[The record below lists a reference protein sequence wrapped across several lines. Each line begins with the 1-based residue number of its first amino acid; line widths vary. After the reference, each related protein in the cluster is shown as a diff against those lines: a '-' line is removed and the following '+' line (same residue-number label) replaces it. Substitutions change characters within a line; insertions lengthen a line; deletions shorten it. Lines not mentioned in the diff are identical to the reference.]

1 MSFTKPALGLAVAL
15 ALSACAPMLPVPQG
29 AGASAAPVTSRAA
42 RTPGILT
49 EIDIVRAVQSS
60 L

>member
-15 ALSACAPMLPVPQG
+15 ALSACAPVPQG

-42 RTPGILT
+42 RTPGMLT

>member
-1 MSFTKPALGLAVAL
+1 MTTWKPVLGLTLGL
-15 ALSACAPMLPVPQG
+15 ALSACVSTAPDTGG

-49 EIDIVRAVQSS
+49 EIDIVRAVQAS